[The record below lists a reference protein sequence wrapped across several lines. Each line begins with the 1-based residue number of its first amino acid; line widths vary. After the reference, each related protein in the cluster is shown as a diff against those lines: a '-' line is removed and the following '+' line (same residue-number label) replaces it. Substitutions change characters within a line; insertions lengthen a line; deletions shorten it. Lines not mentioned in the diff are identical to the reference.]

1 MSCHYFLEGERTR
14 IQQQFLKPI
23 FDCQTLYHVHMYLV
37 EFENL
42 VRSGPFVHQALIRI
56 TLSTADPQLLI
67 HNTTILIVYFFMQF
81 IIEDILYISYCLS
94 TTISISNGHI

>member
-42 VRSGPFVHQALIRI
+42 VRSGPFVQALIRI
-56 TLSTADPQLLI
+56 TLSTAVSRSSITDSQY
-67 HNTTILIVYFFMQF
+67 HNSDGIFFYA
-81 IIEDILYISYCLS
+81 IY
-94 TTISISNGHI
+94 N

>member
-42 VRSGPFVHQALIRI
+42 VRSGPFVQALIRI

-67 HNTTILIVYFFMQF
+67 HNTTILIVYF
-81 IIEDILYISYCLS
+81 LCNL
-94 TTISISNGHI
+94 